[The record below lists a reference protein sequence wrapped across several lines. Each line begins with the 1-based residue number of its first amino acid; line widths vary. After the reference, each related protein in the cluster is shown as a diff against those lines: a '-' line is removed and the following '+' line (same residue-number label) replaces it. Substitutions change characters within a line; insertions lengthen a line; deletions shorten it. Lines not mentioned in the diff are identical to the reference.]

1 MQNTILNLTQH
12 QATQDQLDAG
22 VFEPSIEVKEQIKN
36 LLTFDSSVLTDPAL
50 IRNRVAALVQLV
62 KDEGAYSVMLGGAPF
77 FMGPLANALTEAG
90 VEVVFSFTDRVSVDV
105 KNEDGTIT
113 KTSVFKHLGFVPHV
127 F

>member
-12 QATQDQLDAG
+12 QATQDQIADG
-22 VFEPSIEVKEQIKN
+22 VYEPSNEVKEQIKA
-36 LLTFDSSVLTDPAL
+36 LLTFDSSVLTDPSL
-50 IRNRVAALVQLV
+50 IRNRVAELVQLV

>member
-12 QATQDQLDAG
+12 QATADQIADG
-22 VFEPSIEVKEQIKN
+22 VYEPSIKVKEQIKA
-36 LLTFDSSVLTDPAL
+36 LLTFDKAVLTDPSL
-50 IRNRVAALVQLV
+50 IRNSVAELVQLV
-62 KDEGAYSVMLGGAPF
+62 KNEGAYSVMLGGAPF